1 MRKLVLAVL
10 LLCGAAGVTIAA
22 EPYPN
27 RPVRIVVPFVPG
39 GSMDLI
45 GRVLG
50 RQLSERFGQ
59 QFVVENKAGAGGNV
73 GAEYVAKAKPDGYT
87 LLVWGDGLLINT
99 SLYTNPPFDPLKD
112 FAPIS
117 QAVLVPNVLIA
128 QPRLSAQTLP
138 DLLALA
144 RATPGKFSY
153 GSPGSGTP
161 GHLSG
166 EALNL
171 LTGAGLVHVPY
182 RGAGPAITDVVAA
195 QIDLAFVA
203 VPGAIGQIRAGAVRA
218 LAVSSAE
225 RLPALPD
232 VPSIAEAGVGNYYIN
247 AWHGV
252 LAPTGTP
259 LDIIN
264 QLSTAVRDIVALPQ
278 VRDQLIEQ
286 GFKPTGTTPAQLA
299 RTLRDD
305 LPRWRELVAKSGAK
319 AD

>member
-1 MRKLVLAVL
+1 MRHLALLLVLICGVSSVA
-10 LLCGAAGVTIAA
+10 GAAET
-22 EPYPN
+22 YPTK
-27 RPVRIVVPFVPG
+27 PVRIVVPFVPG

-50 RQLSERFGQ
+50 RQLSEKFGQ

-73 GAEYVAKAKPDGYT
+73 GADYVAKAKPDGYT

-99 SLYTNPPFDPLKD
+99 SLYANAPFDPLKD

-128 QPRLSAQTLP
+128 KPALAAQTLP
-138 DLLALA
+138 ELLTLA
-144 RATPGKFSY
+144 RAAPGKFSY

-182 RGAGPAITDVVAA
+182 RGAGPAITDVVAG

-232 VPSIAEAGVGNYYIN
+232 VPSIAEGGVGNYYIN
-247 AWHGV
+247 AWHGL
-252 LAPTGTP
+252 LAPAGTP
-259 LDIIN
+259 PEIVG
-264 QLSTAVRDIVALPQ
+264 QLSAAVREAVALPQ
-278 VRDQLIEQ
+278 VRDQLIDQ
-286 GFKPTGTTPAQLA
+286 GFKPTGTTPSQLA
-299 RTLRDD
+299 AILRDD
-305 LPRWRELVAKSGAK
+305 LPRWRELVTKSGAK